1 MFALCDKIIAK
12 NKFKPHRKL
21 FANYTFSSFEE
32 ISSVPRE
39 DWDVAIKDHNVFL
52 SFPYLSLIDQQ
63 RTDNFRFRYVIVY
76 HLRKPIGV
84 IYFQINDFS
93 ASLFGELIAH
103 QINELQ
109 SKRASVFQKYI
120 QHNEHETIMRLVTC
134 GNNFISGE
142 HGFFIDVVSRKT
154 IFKIVEG
161 VIDNV
166 AREEKLRGKISAI
179 LVKDFY
185 EEGFGDKDCWYC
197 TKFIHFNVEP
207 NMIVDLPKKVSS
219 LEDYIATFSK
229 KYRNRAKHILKASGS
244 LTKRR
249 LSAEEVIKYNGIIYD
264 LYTQVF
270 NHAKFKLAH
279 LSNNYFKEVVEANTG
294 LFYVDAWFKDDT
306 MVSFS
311 SGFYLPD
318 EIEAH
323 YVGFDYE
330 LNKEFD
336 LYQTILYSYI
346 EEAVAAKKHR
356 INLGRTASEIK
367 STVGAKAHELICYIK
382 PQNTVSKL
390 ILKPFMQF
398 LQPTDWVPRNPF
410 KEEG

>member
-1 MFALCDKIIAK
+1 MFALCDKMIAK
-12 NKFKPHRKL
+12 NKLKPHRKL
-21 FANYTFSSFEE
+21 FGNFTFSCFEE
-32 ISSVPRE
+32 TDTIPKE
-39 DWDVAIKDHNVFL
+39 DWDTAIKDKNTFL
-52 SFPYLSLIDQQ
+52 TYSYLNLIHQQ
-63 RTDNFRFRYVIVY
+63 RTSSFRFRYVIVY
-76 HLRKPIGV
+76 NSKRPIGV

-103 QINELQ
+103 QISELQ

-120 QHNEHETIMRLVTC
+120 QHNENETIMRLVTC

-142 HGFFIDVVSRKT
+142 HGFYINLNSKKSK
-154 IFKIVEG
+154 FKIVEG
-161 VIDNV
+161 VIDAV

-207 NMIVDLPKKVSS
+207 NMIVQLPAGLSTVA
-219 LEDYIATFSK
+219 DYLARFSK
-229 KYRNRAKHILKASGS
+229 KYRNRAKHILSASSS
-244 LTKRR
+244 LVKKR
-249 LSAEEVIKYNGIIYD
+249 LTPEEVIKQDDRLYE
-264 LYTQVF
+264 LYTNVF
-270 NHAKFKLAH
+270 DHAKFKLAH
-279 LSNNYFKEVVEANTG
+279 LPKNYFADVVKTQPD
-294 LFYVDAWFKDDT
+294 LFYVDAWYMKDK
-306 MVSFS
+306 MVSFA
-311 SGFYLPD
+311 SGFYLAE

-323 YVGFDYE
+323 YVGFDYAI
-330 LNKEFD
+330 NKEYE
-336 LYQTILYSYI
+336 LYQTLLYSYI
-346 EEAVAAKKHR
+346 EEAILTKKQR

-398 LQPTDWVPRNPF
+398 LQPTEWVPRNPF
-410 KEEG
+410 KEEV